1 MGQRPA
7 WPIDAA
13 ADDDD
18 YWRQVRALYPLTHE
32 RAYMNTGGLGPAP
45 YPVLDK
51 LHQTMMDLQRISEHG
66 HHFIM
71 ESREPTAEF
80 LGADPSEISFTRNAT
95 EGNSTVASG
104 LQLSSGDEVIFES
117 HAHPGGSVP
126 WMSRAKR
133 DGIVVKIFEPDSESE
148 DVNLSRI
155 SDLVTDRTRVIQ
167 VSHVTAP
174 TGIRMPVQRIRELA
188 HDRGIWFHI
197 DGAQSAGMFGFN
209 LHEIGC
215 DSYATSCHKWMCAP
229 VGTGVLYIREDRLDE
244 VYPTEV
250 GAYSGDYKLPDVFDY
265 TPTAQRYESGTRDA
279 NTVVGLVAAIEFL
292 SEIGIDRVA
301 SRNRA
306 LAKYLQ
312 ARFAEIPEATVL
324 SPANDQ
330 LGAPMTTFK
339 VDGIPYD
346 ELHGFLSEKYLLRL
360 RNVSERGL
368 DALRVS
374 THIFN
379 FEDECDRVIEG
390 TKAAIRELR

>member
-1 MGQRPA
+1 
-7 WPIDAA
+7 
-13 ADDDD
+13 
-18 YWRQVRALYPLTHE
+18 
-32 RAYMNTGGLGPAP
+32 
-45 YPVLDK
+45 
-51 LHQTMMDLQRISEHG
+51 
-66 HHFIM
+66 
-71 ESREPTAEF
+71 
-80 LGADPSEISFTRNAT
+80 
-95 EGNSTVASG
+95 
-104 LQLSSGDEVIFES
+104 
-117 HAHPGGSVP
+117 
-126 WMSRAKR
+126 
-133 DGIVVKIFEPDSESE
+133 
-148 DVNLSRI
+148 
-155 SDLVTDRTRVIQ
+155 
-167 VSHVTAP
+167 
-174 TGIRMPVQRIRELA
+174 
-188 HDRGIWFHI
+188 
-197 DGAQSAGMFGFN
+197 
-209 LHEIGC
+209 
-215 DSYATSCHKWMCAP
+215 MCAP